1 MTMEIFTSPSLRHPL
16 PCFNVRN
23 RVAFFC
29 GWLLLVAMT
38 IWILALVLMA
48 SLAGLGCRQ
57 GVIRV
62 GFSLVGIFISALLAV
77 PLSGLVRPLLPHLG
91 FHNPVT
97 VWALSPFIV
106 FVVLMCFF
114 KSAGFLVHRKVE
126 LYYKYKTDDL
136 RQTLWERLNRRL
148 GLCLGLVNGLA
159 YLVLIS
165 FVIYNFS
172 YWTIQVASTGDA
184 RSVRLLNQM
193 GRDLQGTGLAK
204 VARAIDPMPEFY
216 FKAAD
221 LAGLLYQNPQLAGRL
236 ADYPPFIS
244 LAERADFTQLGQD
257 ADFQGGWTNHAPAGQ
272 LLNYSSAKNIWQNS
286 DTASLIL
293 DMVQTNFD
301 DLTNYL
307 QTGESA
313 KYRSEKILGRWKINI
328 STTIAMLG
336 QAHPDIKPAEMAE
349 VRALW
354 TQAYAQTIFEA
365 GSDGQAFLK
374 NLPDFKSHPPSP
386 ETWKGTW
393 TANDTNYDLTLSGGS
408 GNKSMT
414 AQDDG
419 TWLTLKEDETAL
431 IFDPAD

>member
-1 MTMEIFTSPSLRHPL
+1 
-16 PCFNVRN
+16 
-23 RVAFFC
+23 
-29 GWLLLVAMT
+29 MT
-38 IWILALVLMA
+38 IWILALMLLA

-62 GFSLVGIFISALLAV
+62 AFSLIGIFISALLAV
-77 PLSGLVRPLLPHLG
+77 PLSGLVKPLLPHLG

-106 FVVLMCFF
+106 FVILMCLF

-126 LYYKYKTDDL
+126 LYYKYKADDL
-136 RQTLWERLNRRL
+136 RQTLWERLNHRL
-148 GLCLGLVNGLA
+148 GLCLGLVNGLV

-165 FVIYNFS
+165 FVIYDFS
-172 YWTIQVASTGDA
+172 YWTIQVASPTGDA

-193 GRDLQGTGLAK
+193 GRDLQGTGLSK

-221 LAGLLYQNPQLAGRL
+221 LAGLLYQNPQLSGRL

-257 ADFQGGWTNHAPAGQ
+257 ADFQNGWTNHAPAGQ

-286 DTASLIL
+286 DTASLVLGI
-293 DMVQTNFD
+293 VQTNFD

-307 QTGESA
+307 QTGVSTN
-313 KYRSEKILGRWKINI
+313 YGSEKILGRWKINI
-328 STTIAMLG
+328 TTTIAMLG
-336 QAHPDIKPAEMAE
+336 QAHPDIKLAEMAA

-354 TQAYAQTIFEA
+354 TQAYAQTVFEA

-393 TANDTNYDLTLSGGS
+393 TANDTNYDLTLSGSS

-414 AQDDG
+414 AQTDG
-419 TWLTLKEDETAL
+419 TWLTIKEDETTL
-431 IFDPAD
+431 IFDPGD